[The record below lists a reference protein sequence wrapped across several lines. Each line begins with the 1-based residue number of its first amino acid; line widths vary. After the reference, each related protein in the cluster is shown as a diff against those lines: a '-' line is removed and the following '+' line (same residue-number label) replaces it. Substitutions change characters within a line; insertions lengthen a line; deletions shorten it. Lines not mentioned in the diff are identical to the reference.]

1 MQKKLTKNKKTP
13 TVNRKNEVN
22 RILKDNIDRGTMN
35 KEDVYFARKFLNIL
49 LEELPSITDNSSLN
63 PDQFTSE
70 LNTKDFENSLEPE
83 TPKDAFDIEGAEV
96 NGGDAESFSSV
107 YVKKCAEWVKKMK
120 EFSSWLISIDK
131 QDSLTTQL
139 NDADRDGSVF
149 KGITRKIGDNIS
161 KTAGELN
168 RIATQLEKAVAY
180 APKKQRELQKL
191 TKITE
196 CSLK

>member
-168 RIATQLEKAVAY
+168 RIATQLEKAVAD

-191 TKITE
+191 TKIT
-196 CSLK
+196 

>member
-168 RIATQLEKAVAY
+168 RIATQLEKAVAD

-191 TKITE
+191 TNIT
-196 CSLK
+196 